1 MEISGLIITVLL
13 ATFIITGS
21 IMIFSTDTT
30 FQDEVFDT
38 TKIDEVNAKTETYT
52 EQISGIGESVS
63 STAVGFLGLG
73 ALIKTLIVDTLD
85 VARDV
90 IVQLSGWIG
99 LPVGFT
105 TVLISCLVMF
115 VAYQAYLL
123 YRGVKG

>member
-13 ATFIITGS
+13 ASFIITGS
-21 IMIFSTDTT
+21 IMIFTTDTD
-30 FQDEVFDT
+30 FQQDVLDT

-73 ALIKTLIVDTLD
+73 ALIKTLLVDTLD
-85 VARDV
+85 VVMDV
-90 IVQLSGWIG
+90 ITQLSGWIG
-99 LPVGFT
+99 LPPAFITILITSV
-105 TVLISCLVMF
+105 VLF